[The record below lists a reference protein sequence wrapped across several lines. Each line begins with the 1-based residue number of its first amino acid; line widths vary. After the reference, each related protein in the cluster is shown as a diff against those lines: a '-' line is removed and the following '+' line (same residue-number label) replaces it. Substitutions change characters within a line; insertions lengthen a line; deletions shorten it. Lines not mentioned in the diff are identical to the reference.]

1 MPANTNTK
9 NALKISTLA
18 LVSALAFAPVAAH
31 ADNDLRDVVHDQ
43 RGNVVVITNGN
54 CVRTKWVG
62 AADECGAA
70 PVVAVVK
77 RERAV
82 IAQDERTV
90 YFEFDK
96 ATLTPESRIRLDSL
110 AAKIKREED
119 VKEARIAGYADR
131 LGSTSYNDRLSQR
144 RARAVSDYLTEKG
157 VINTRVTETR
167 WLGESAPIT
176 KCAEGLA
183 RAEKIACLQKD
194 RRVEVEIDYKP
205 EMAR

>member
-1 MPANTNTK
+1 MPANTNK
-9 NALKISTLA
+9 ILKVSTLA
-18 LVSALAFAPVAAH
+18 LFGALAFMPVAQ
-31 ADNDLRDVVHDQ
+31 ADTDLRDVVHDQ

-62 AADECGAA
+62 GADECAPGA
-70 PVVAVVK
+70 VAMVK

-90 YFEFDK
+90 YFDFDK
-96 ATLTPESRIRLDSL
+96 ATLTTESKIRLDSL
-110 AAKIKREED
+110 ASKIRDDSD

-131 LGSTSYNDRLSQR
+131 IGSTSYNDRLSQR
-144 RARAVSDYLTEKG
+144 RSKAVSDYLTAKG
-157 VINTRVTETR
+157 VINNRVTETR

-176 KCAEGLA
+176 KCAENLS
-183 RAEKIACLQKD
+183 RADKIACLQKD

-205 EMAR
+205 EMVK